1 MITTRLLAAAAGAA
15 LLSLG
20 FPALAAEPAHHVYA
34 LGTQSNSGETGTVT
48 LTAVSADKT
57 RVDVAI
63 ANAPA
68 GPQPAHIHAG
78 TCTKLDPKPKYP
90 LTSVV
95 DGTSTTTVDVPMAD
109 LIKGGLAV
117 NVHKST
123 SDLPTYVACGDL
135 GGK

>member
-1 MITTRLLAAAAGAA
+1 VITTRFFAAAAGAA

-34 LGTQSNSGETGTVT
+34 LGTQSNSGELGTVT
-48 LTAVSADKT
+48 LTAEGQKT

-78 TCTKLDPKPKYP
+78 TCAKLDPKPKYP

-95 DGTSTTTVDVPMAD
+95 DGTSTTVVDVPMGE

-135 GGK
+135 GK